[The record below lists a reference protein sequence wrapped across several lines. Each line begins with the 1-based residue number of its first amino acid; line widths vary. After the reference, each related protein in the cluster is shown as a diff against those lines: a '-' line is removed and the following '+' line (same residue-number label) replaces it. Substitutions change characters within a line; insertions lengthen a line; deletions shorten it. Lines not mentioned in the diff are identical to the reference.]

1 MCEKLYNTYMKR
13 YILACLCVVGCMA
26 CTPKTVISPTYD
38 FNQMNRIGIMA
49 FSNAWADLNGVENL
63 FAKYFIQAG
72 FKVVERAQLE
82 SILQEH
88 HIAVSGYLD
97 PATTREIG
105 RILGVD
111 VLLIGEV
118 SSYSPARTELTV
130 STTRKSESRPVMR
143 QEVMQMP
150 DGNYVSYTRQVGTE
164 VSHQAET
171 RPTEYTIKAKVAVI
185 AKLVDVQTAE
195 IVWIGSD
202 TEESTRAL
210 DAADYL
216 ARQLVK
222 SFSKELAKQG
232 KDL

>member
-1 MCEKLYNTYMKR
+1 MKKQA
-13 YILACLCVVGCMA
+13 LAWLCALCCMA
-26 CTPKTVISPTYD
+26 CTPKTVLSPTYD
-38 FNQMNRIGIMA
+38 FGQMNRVGIMA

-63 FAKYFIQAG
+63 FAKYFIREG

-82 SILQEH
+82 SVLREH
-88 HIAVSGYLD
+88 NISVSGYLD
-97 PATTREIG
+97 PQTTREIG

-118 SSYSPARTELTV
+118 SSYTPARTELMM
-130 STTRKSESRPVMR
+130 TTSRRSESRPVMA
-143 QEVMQMP
+143 QDVMQLP
-150 DGNYVSYTRQVGTE
+150 DGTYVGYLRQVGTE
-164 VSHQAET
+164 VSHEAQT
-171 RPTEYTIKAKVAVI
+171 HPTQYTVNAKVGVI

-202 TEESTRAL
+202 TEESSRAL

-222 SFSKELAKQG
+222 SFSKELAKRG
-232 KDL
+232 KA